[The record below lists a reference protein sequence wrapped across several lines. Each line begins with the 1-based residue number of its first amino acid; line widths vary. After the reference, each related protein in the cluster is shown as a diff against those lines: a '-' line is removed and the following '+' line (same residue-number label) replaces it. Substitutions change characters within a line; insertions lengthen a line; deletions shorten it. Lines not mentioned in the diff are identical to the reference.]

1 MLKGYRLWQKMGLNE
16 VADKVMTNFQGLY
29 YIYFFLIVLSK
40 GMGFES
46 DNIWYKVS
54 FAIGTVLICLKL
66 YNETYKKRKLMSMC
80 ILIAIGLMDVAFGG
94 YTAIL
99 FTAVGI
105 IGLKGVNTNR
115 VIKIAFWT
123 KTVTFIYKFIMS
135 MIRRGPEDVLV
146 FLRDGKEI
154 NRLTFGYQHPNMAH
168 ENLTVIIML
177 FLYLYHDKLRKWHY
191 VVLMLLEYAVYK
203 CTFLRTGI
211 AVGILCISISI
222 LIRNRKLRKVI
233 MKGTRHI
240 YVLLIGCSIACP
252 MLYGKFSVINLLD
265 ERLTGRIRA
274 ITALFETALPGAVG
288 NARLAEQTNFD
299 NGYITLL
306 YLGGILAFGWFMYY
320 LMRAYNK
327 AFVENDYL
335 KYALMLEFAIYYITE
350 AFFCN
355 IALNM
360 ALLFI
365 GDVLFEKELCCLC
378 TKEEYHGEDCSINI

>member
-1 MLKGYRLWQKMGLNE
+1 MGLNE

-66 YNETYKKRKLMSMC
+66 YNETYKKRELMSMC

-146 FLRDGKEI
+146 FLRD
-154 NRLTFGYQHPNMAH
+154 
-168 ENLTVIIML
+168 
-177 FLYLYHDKLRKWHY
+177 
-191 VVLMLLEYAVYK
+191 
-203 CTFLRTGI
+203 
-211 AVGILCISISI
+211 
-222 LIRNRKLRKVI
+222 
-233 MKGTRHI
+233 
-240 YVLLIGCSIACP
+240 
-252 MLYGKFSVINLLD
+252 
-265 ERLTGRIRA
+265 
-274 ITALFETALPGAVG
+274 
-288 NARLAEQTNFD
+288 
-299 NGYITLL
+299 
-306 YLGGILAFGWFMYY
+306 
-320 LMRAYNK
+320 
-327 AFVENDYL
+327 
-335 KYALMLEFAIYYITE
+335 
-350 AFFCN
+350 
-355 IALNM
+355 
-360 ALLFI
+360 
-365 GDVLFEKELCCLC
+365 
-378 TKEEYHGEDCSINI
+378 